1 METKKLIIDQKVS
14 WKKVIWFVA
23 LTYSISLLLCWFV
36 YNEGKKLD
44 PEYPAIKH
52 FLEITSGD
60 PAAVARYLDV
70 HPEVKIEDLPTVVPS
85 AGGVIELE
93 TLEKQVAV
101 YVSQKHLAI
110 QSFGIMMLFPA
121 LISIILRLVFKDG
134 FRNSGFRFG
143 KFKNYVWMLI
153 FVVSFVFI
161 SIFANALI
169 FGKAPDW
176 RLVNMPTGSMMIM
189 GNTVS
194 PMMFWLFQFLVIGVI
209 GNLTVPIIMM
219 FGEEY
224 GWRSYLL
231 QKMLPMGFWKA
242 NILTG
247 AIWGLWHAPVIL
259 MGYNYGNY
267 TLIGVITVISSPGI
281 STLAPVILMGYNY
294 GNYTLIGVIMFT
306 IVGILLGTIF
316 NYMYIRGNSVILTSV
331 GHGWFNGMVPSVLLL
346 TGFMGKETIIAPLG
360 VIGFAIMLIL
370 LAIGWKL
377 TNGYD
382 IKPFIKIK
390 GASV

>member
-1 METKKLIIDQKVS
+1 VKTKKLIIDQTVS
-14 WKKVIWFVA
+14 WKRVIWFVV
-23 LTYSISLLLCWFV
+23 LTYAVSLLLCWFV

-60 PAAVARYLDV
+60 SAAVARYLEV
-70 HPEVKIEDLPTVVPS
+70 HPEVKIEDLPTVVAS

-121 LISIILRLVFKDG
+121 LIAIILRLAFKEG

-143 KFKNYVWMLI
+143 KFKNYLWMLI

-161 SIFANALI
+161 SIFANSLI

-176 RLVNMPTGSMMIM
+176 KLANMPTGSMVIM
-189 GNTVS
+189 GNAVS
-194 PMMFWLFQFLVIGVI
+194 PAMFWLFQFVVIGVI

-224 GWRSYLL
+224 GWRPYLL
-231 QKMLPMGFWKA
+231 QKLLPMGFWKA

-267 TLIGVITVISSPGI
+267 TIIGV
-281 STLAPVILMGYNY
+281 L
-294 GNYTLIGVIMFT
+294 MFT

-316 NYMYIRGNSVILTSV
+316 NYMYVRGNSVVLTAV

-360 VIGFAIMLIL
+360 IIGFAIMLVL

-382 IKPFIKIK
+382 IKQFIEIK
-390 GASV
+390 EASK